1 MKLKGVEFSIKKFV
15 CLLLYYGVAQYLPDS
30 YSNYVGKY
38 SNAFRVFLCKRI
50 FKKCGSIR
58 TINRKVSFGSGR
70 RIEMGDDSGIG
81 ADTQIP
87 SDTIIGKN
95 VMLSRRC
102 FILNRNHRFDRID
115 IPINDQGF
123 KDAKQTIIEDDCW
136 VGMNTLFT
144 PGRRVRKGTIIAMG
158 SVVTKDFPEYSIVG
172 GNPAKLIKS
181 RLNEESSDN
190 H

>member
-1 MKLKGVEFSIKKFV
+1 MKLKGVDFPIKKII
-15 CLLLYYGVAQYLPDS
+15 CLALYYGIATFLPDS
-30 YSNYVGKY
+30 YSNVFGKI
-38 SNAFRVFLCKRI
+38 SNKFRVALCKRI

-70 RIEMGDDSGIG
+70 NIEIGDDSGIG
-81 ADTQIP
+81 ANTQLP
-87 SDTIIGKN
+87 SNTIIGKN

-102 FILNRNHRFDRID
+102 FILNRNHRFDRVD

-123 KDAKQTIIEDDCW
+123 KEALQTIIEDDCW

-144 PGRRVRKGTIIAMG
+144 PGRRVRKGSIIAMG
-158 SVVTKDFPEYSIVG
+158 SVLTKDFPEYSIVG

-181 RLNEESSDN
+181 RLNEENRNN